1 MTATLQPNPPPSRRR
16 PRNRKYAG
24 SRTRRRTRTMQR
36 TGMRPR
42 HVAQVSNR
50 QGARN
55 PDASGRSCTRVFS

>member
-1 MTATLQPNPPPSRRR
+1 
-16 PRNRKYAG
+16 
-24 SRTRRRTRTMQR
+24 MQR